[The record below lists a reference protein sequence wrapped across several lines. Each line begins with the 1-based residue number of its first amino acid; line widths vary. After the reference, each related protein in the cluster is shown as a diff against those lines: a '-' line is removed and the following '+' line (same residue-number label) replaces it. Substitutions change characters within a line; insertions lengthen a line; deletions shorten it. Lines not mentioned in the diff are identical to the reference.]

1 MKKTKSFTSPVDS
14 NFLTRR
20 AFLVRAAVSATFLSG
35 VTGATAVSAATESN
49 LEKGEIP
56 MANLTGRLDIQLQ
69 REVTKEQISGVLEH
83 IYRLSGCSTCGIRGI
98 DVRLVGG
105 GDPEVGPIAKLPGVG
120 GAILAR

>member
-56 MANLTGRLDIQLQ
+56 
-69 REVTKEQISGVLEH
+69 KEQISGVLEH